1 MIKNP
6 HLVCE
11 RVLNTL
17 KVSGLTYSLTETPF
31 SCNIELR
38 KKYVN
43 NFVPQPD
50 FNVMNY
56 EVNCTVNTTAT
67 KQESAIKSEQD
78 TVKELRAVRNS
89 LFESEKENT
98 NLRETLGQ
106 LQCSSSAREKSLI
119 TESSNVKEEFAAE
132 IEICSMMKTRY
143 DQLVLTSG
151 QKTDSLLESENETRN
166 LREAL
171 EQLQCSSLA
180 RESDLTSEL
189 LKVKEVFTAEIEKSS
204 MMKIRYDQ
212 LVLISGQKIDSLKNA
227 LESIKAEMTVETL
240 KLKKCRKG
248 EKSLSKEGVKLCE
261 EIKDTKASSNIK
273 HDDMKTY
280 RQRLSKP

>member
-1 MIKNP
+1 M
-6 HLVCE
+6 
-11 RVLNTL
+11 
-17 KVSGLTYSLTETPF
+17 
-31 SCNIELR
+31 
-38 KKYVN
+38 N

-56 EVNCTVNTTAT
+56 EVNCMVNTTAT

-171 EQLQCSSLA
+171 EKLQCSSLA
-180 RESDLTSEL
+180 RETDLTSEFSN
-189 LKVKEVFTAEIEKSS
+189 VKEEFAAEIENSSILKSW
-204 MMKIRYDQ
+204 YDQ
-212 LVLISGQKIDSLKNA
+212 LVLTLGQKIESLNNA
-227 LESIKAEMTVETL
+227 LEKIKAKISKHEMCRNRVKTL
-240 KLKKCRKG
+240 D
-248 EKSLSKEGVKLCE
+248 KEGVKLR
-261 EIKDTKASSNIK
+261 D
-273 HDDMKTY
+273 
-280 RQRLSKP
+280 

>member
-17 KVSGLTYSLTETPF
+17 KTSGLTYSLSETPF

-56 EVNCTVNTTAT
+56 EVNSTATTTAT

-89 LFESEKENT
+89 LLESENENT
-98 NLRETLGQ
+98 NLREALGQ
-106 LQCSSSAREKSLI
+106 LKCSFSAREKSII

-132 IEICSMMKTRY
+132 IE
-143 DQLVLTSG
+143 
-151 QKTDSLLESENETRN
+151 
-166 LREAL
+166 
-171 EQLQCSSLA
+171 
-180 RESDLTSEL
+180 
-189 LKVKEVFTAEIEKSS
+189 KSS
-204 MMKIRYDQ
+204 IRPAPPF
-212 LVLISGQKIDSLKNA
+212 LGTEN
-227 LESIKAEMTVETL
+227 
-240 KLKKCRKG
+240 
-248 EKSLSKEGVKLCE
+248 
-261 EIKDTKASSNIK
+261 
-273 HDDMKTY
+273 
-280 RQRLSKP
+280 

>member
-17 KVSGLTYSLTETPF
+17 KISGLTYSLSETPF
-31 SCNIELR
+31 SCNIVLR

-50 FNVMNY
+50 FNY
-56 EVNCTVNTTAT
+56 EVNCTATTTAT

-89 LFESEKENT
+89 LLESENENT
-98 NLRETLGQ
+98 NLREVLRQ
-106 LQCSSSAREKSLI
+106 LKCSSLTREKSLI
-119 TESSNVKEEFAAE
+119 TESSNLKEEFAAE
-132 IEICSMMKTRY
+132 IEICSMIKTLY
-143 DQLVLTSG
+143 DQLILSSG

-166 LREAL
+166 LCEAL

-180 RESDLTSEL
+180 Q
-189 LKVKEVFTAEIEKSS
+189 KE
-204 MMKIRYDQ
+204 
-212 LVLISGQKIDSLKNA
+212 ISPF
-227 LESIKAEMTVETL
+227 
-240 KLKKCRKG
+240 C
-248 EKSLSKEGVKLCE
+248 CC
-261 EIKDTKASSNIK
+261 
-273 HDDMKTY
+273 
-280 RQRLSKP
+280 